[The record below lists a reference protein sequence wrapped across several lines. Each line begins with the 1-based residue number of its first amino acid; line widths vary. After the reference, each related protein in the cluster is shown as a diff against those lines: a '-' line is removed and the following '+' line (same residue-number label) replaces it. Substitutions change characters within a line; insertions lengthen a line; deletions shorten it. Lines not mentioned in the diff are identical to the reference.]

1 MIKSVIFVVMD
12 AIRKI
17 YRFYVDGF
25 REMTVGKT
33 LWAIILCKA
42 FVLFFVLKIFFFPNL
57 LKALPDD
64 NAKGA
69 YVATD
74 LVHRVSAAPSAP
86 QPSPSGHPKPIDN
99 E

>member
-1 MIKSVIFVVMD
+1 MD
-12 AIRKI
+12 TIRKI

-33 LWAIILCKA
+33 LWAIILCKV
-42 FVLFFVLKIFFFPNL
+42 FVLFVVLKIFFFPNL

-64 NAKGA
+64 DAKGA
-69 YVATD
+69 YVAAD
-74 LVHRVSAAPSAP
+74 LAHRVPVAPEVA

>member
-1 MIKSVIFVVMD
+1 MD
-12 AIRKI
+12 TIRKI

-74 LVHRVSAAPSAP
+74 LVHRVSAAPATVSPSAHAADP
-86 QPSPSGHPKPIDN
+86 QPSPSGHPKQIDN

>member
-1 MIKSVIFVVMD
+1 ME

-17 YRFYVDGF
+17 GRFYIDGF
-25 REMTVGKT
+25 REMTIGKT
-33 LWAIILCKA
+33 LWVIILCKV
-42 FVLFFVLKIFFFPNL
+42 FVLFAILKIFFFPDF

-69 YVATD
+69 FVATD
-74 LVHRVSAAPSAP
+74 LVHRVPVAPEVT
-86 QPSPSGHPKPIDN
+86 QPSSSGHPKQMDN

>member
-1 MIKSVIFVVMD
+1 ME

-17 YRFYVDGF
+17 GRFYIDGF
-25 REMTVGKT
+25 REMTIGKT
-33 LWAIILCKA
+33 LWAIILCKV

-64 NAKGA
+64 DAKGA

-74 LVHRVSAAPSAP
+74 LVHRVPVAPEVA
-86 QPSPSGHPKPIDN
+86 QPSSSGHPKQMDN